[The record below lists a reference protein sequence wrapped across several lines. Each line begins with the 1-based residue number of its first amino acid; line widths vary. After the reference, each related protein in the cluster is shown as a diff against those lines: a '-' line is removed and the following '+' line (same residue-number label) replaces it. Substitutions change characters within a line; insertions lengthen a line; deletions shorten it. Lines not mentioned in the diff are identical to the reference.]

1 MMTVQATT
9 AKSKTLQVP
18 STPPTIDEARQF
30 VESAGK
36 QLLDLWIKSGRAQW
50 VQETFITDDTEEMA
64 ADADEAV
71 KAKTAEQIGRAHV

>member
-1 MMTVQATT
+1 MTVQATT

-64 ADADEAV
+64 ADADE
-71 KAKTAEQIGRAHV
+71 IGRASWRERV